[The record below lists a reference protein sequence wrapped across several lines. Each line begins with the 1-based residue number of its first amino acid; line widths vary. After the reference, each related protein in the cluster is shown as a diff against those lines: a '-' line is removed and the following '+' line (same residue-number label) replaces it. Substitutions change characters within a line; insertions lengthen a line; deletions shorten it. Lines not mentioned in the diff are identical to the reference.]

1 VSGKYDPA
9 TGKLTYEARR
19 LRNLTRPRLKHFED
33 RIDKTPPEKFG
44 RASLFVD
51 NVVGESCHG
60 TFINS
65 TSNDVKLTASS
76 KNPRDSWGIEPP
88 ANSVI
93 GPNGN
98 QLDWR
103 SDAPA
108 FRGCKNDLTFQVQD
122 GDGNTIATV
131 ETHLQKNFAVG
142 FSGSYSCK
150 SSSDR
155 FTCSQVSA
163 DRDPQG
169 LDLDVTWSLG
179 GT

>member
-1 VSGKYDPA
+1 M
-9 TGKLTYEARR
+9 
-19 LRNLTRPRLKHFED
+19 KHFED

-65 TSNDVKLTASS
+65 SSKDVKLTARS
-76 KNPRDSWGIEPP
+76 KNPRDSWGIEPLVTYTI
-88 ANSVI
+88 S
-93 GPNGN
+93 PNGN
-98 QLDWR
+98 SLNWR

-108 FRGCKNDLTFQVQD
+108 FRGCENDLTFQVLDND
-122 GDGNTIATV
+122 GSTLATV

-142 FSGSYSCK
+142 FSGGYSCK

-155 FTCSQVSA
+155 FPCSQVSA
-163 DRDPQG
+163 DRDLQG
-169 LDLDVTWSLG
+169 LDLNVTWSLG
-179 GT
+179 GS